1 MPGSFQPVE
10 EAMDTRNLWP
20 TMNEALRAL
29 GAHYGP
35 AMDKTAKQNGLE
47 PTEHSV
53 LLAAL
58 TFDPHPVAVWK
69 LRVRGPYTA
78 AGSYDQR
85 LRTVAR
91 LGYLRVPHEGEY
103 RLTDLGRRTVRQI
116 VDSAYKALSKMK
128 PMPAAELDRLAAL
141 LRRLVDASVSAP
153 EPPDKWSLGLSRRL
167 DPGDQAH
174 VMVRIDQSLSD
185 LEAYRDDSHLA
196 AWRPNELSGAA
207 WEALTYVWRDEARTL
222 DELAQKLARRGH
234 TREDYAQALADLSA
248 RGLVMENA
256 TRYQVTKRGQTLRQ
270 KAEDQTDRYFR
281 APWRVLAAAETDDLC
296 TLLKR
301 LDARLTVP
309 AAASSGKKRVKVG
322 AV

>member
-1 MPGSFQPVE
+1 MKPVE
-10 EAMDTRNLWP
+10 VAMDNTNLWP
-20 TMNEALRAL
+20 TTNEALRAL
-29 GAHYGP
+29 GAQYGP

-47 PTEHSV
+47 PAEHSV
-53 LLAAL
+53 LLTAL
-58 TFDPHPVAVWK
+58 MFDPHPVAVWK

-85 LRTVAR
+85 LRKAAR

-103 RLTDLGRRTVRQI
+103 RLTDLGRQTVRRI
-116 VDSAYKALSKMK
+116 VDSAYKALSKVT
-128 PMPAAELDRLAAL
+128 PMPAAEQDRLAAL

-153 EPPDKWSLGLSRRL
+153 EPPGKWSLDLSRRL

-174 VMVRIDQSLSD
+174 VMIRIDQSLSD
-185 LEAYRDDSHLA
+185 LNAYRDDSHLA

-207 WEALTYVWRDEARTL
+207 WEALTYVWRGEAGTP

-248 RGLVMENA
+248 RGLVTQNA
-256 TRYQVTKRGQTLRQ
+256 DRYQVTKRGQALRQ
-270 KAEDQTDRYFR
+270 KAEDQTDRYFYK
-281 APWRVLAAAETDDLC
+281 PWRVLPAAETDDLC

-301 LDARLTVP
+301 LRARLTMP
-309 AAASSGKKRVKVG
+309 AASG
-322 AV
+322 